1 MEQPG
6 SNTASGG
13 TEGGE
18 RKSSQDLFKD
28 LWSQA
33 LVTVGVAEDEVR
45 KLLERLSEVVEIKPE
60 DVKHY
65 GKELSERLRT
75 QRKDLEK
82 SVEEGIRKA
91 LGRLKVPSREEVD
104 ALRGKLDDLSA
115 RLERLGSR
123 RKPTPAGGK
132 R

>member
-1 MEQPG
+1 MEQP
-6 SNTASGG
+6 SPTAGG

-45 KLLERLSEVVEIKPE
+45 KLLVRLSEVVEIKPE

>member
-1 MEQPG
+1 MEQP
-6 SNTASGG
+6 SPTAGG

>member
-1 MEQPG
+1 MEP
-6 SNTASGG
+6 TTTGG

-33 LVTVGVAEDEVR
+33 LVTMGTAEDEVR
-45 KLLERLSEVVEIKPE
+45 KLLERLSEVIEIKPE

-82 SVEEGIRKA
+82 SVEDGIRKA
-91 LGRLKVPSREEVD
+91 LGRLKVPSREEVE

-115 RLERLGSR
+115 RMDRLNR
-123 RKPTPAGGK
+123 RKSAAPAGGK

>member
-1 MEQPG
+1 MEQPTTGGPEG
-6 SNTASGG
+6 S
-13 TEGGE
+13 E

-33 LVTVGVAEDEVR
+33 LVTMGAAEEEVK
-45 KLLERLSEVVEIKPE
+45 KLLERLSEVIEIKPE
-60 DVKHY
+60 DVQRY
-65 GKELSERLRT
+65 GKELSERLRV

-82 SVEEGIRKA
+82 SVEDGIRKA

-104 ALRGKLDDLSA
+104 ALRYKLDDLSA
-115 RLERLGSR
+115 RMERLCNR
-123 RKPTPAGGK
+123 RKASASSTGAK

>member
-1 MEQPG
+1 MEQPM
-6 SNTASGG
+6 TGG
-13 TEGGE
+13 PEGNG

-33 LVTVGVAEDEVR
+33 LVTVGAAEDEVR

-82 SVEEGIRKA
+82 SVEDGVRKA
-91 LGRLKVPSREEVD
+91 LGRLKIPSREEVD

-123 RKPTPAGGK
+123 RKAAPAGGK

>member
-1 MEQPG
+1 MEQPTTG
-6 SNTASGG
+6 GG

-18 RKSSQDLFKD
+18 RRSSQDLFKD

-33 LVTVGVAEDEVR
+33 LVTMGTAEDEVR

-104 ALRGKLDDLSA
+104 ALRGKLDDLSV
-115 RLERLGSR
+115 RLERLTSR
-123 RKPTPAGGK
+123 RTPAGGK